1 MGAIRMTATQ
11 QLFAVDSY
19 LRSFTA
25 TVVEV
30 VDHGILLDRTAFYSR
45 GGGQMAD
52 RGVMKQDDQQFR
64 VIAVEKRGDQ
74 VVHTLDGPLPR
85 VGEIVRCDIDWDFRY
100 QMMRTHT
107 ALHVLCGVI
116 YHAFGAYVTGCQMY
130 EEYAR
135 MDFALADVS
144 RDRIAAIDGAAN
156 EAIRQGLPVRV
167 RFMSRSD
174 ADRTPELIR
183 TKVNLVP
190 KHIDPIRIVDIVGL
204 DMQADGGTHVANTLE
219 VIGIRI
225 IKTEN
230 KGKENR
236 RLTIELSPL
245 TAE

>member
-1 MGAIRMTATQ
+1 
-11 QLFAVDSY
+11 
-19 LRSFTA
+19 
-25 TVVEV
+25 
-30 VDHGILLDRTAFYSR
+30 
-45 GGGQMAD
+45 
-52 RGVMKQDDQQFR
+52 
-64 VIAVEKRGDQ
+64 
-74 VVHTLDGPLPR
+74 
-85 VGEIVRCDIDWDFRY
+85 
-100 QMMRTHT
+100 
-107 ALHVLCGVI
+107 
-116 YHAFGAYVTGCQMY
+116 
-130 EEYAR
+130 

-144 RDRIAAIDGAAN
+144 RDRIAAIEGAAN
-156 EAIRQGLPVRV
+156 EAIHQGLPVRV

-174 ADRTPELIR
+174 ADSTPELIR